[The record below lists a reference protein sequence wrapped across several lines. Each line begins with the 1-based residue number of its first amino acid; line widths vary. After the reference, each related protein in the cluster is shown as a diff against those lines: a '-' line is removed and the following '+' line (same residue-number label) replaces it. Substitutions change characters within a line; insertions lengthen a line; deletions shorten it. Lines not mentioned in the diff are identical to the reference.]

1 MVDIIETQIA
11 AINAANVAKAARYRN
26 NVRGES
32 PNLERH
38 RKALQLHLHEAMDSF
53 VADDRSEL
61 GKSLTK
67 AIEAAH
73 KVSNSS
79 RRIKAYVEEARR
91 A

>member
-1 MVDIIETQIA
+1 
-11 AINAANVAKAARYRN
+11 
-26 NVRGES
+26 
-32 PNLERH
+32 
-38 RKALQLHLHEAMDSF
+38 MDSF
-53 VADDRSEL
+53 VADDRAEL